1 MLNLSN
7 HSFDY
12 EPYPLG
18 HFKEI
23 FTNDFYKSLCEEYPD
38 VSELKISED

>member
-12 EPYPLG
+12 EPSLG
-18 HFKEI
+18 HFRK
-23 FTNDFYKSLCEEYPD
+23 FYQYLYKSLCENPD
-38 VSELKISED
+38 VSE